1 MNNKT
6 PLVSIV
12 IPIYNVEKYL
22 EECLDSI
29 IDQDY
34 ENLEIICVNDG
45 STDSSLEIIR
55 TYEAKDNRIKVIDK
69 PNGGYG
75 HAVNRGLEEATGHW
89 LSIIEPDDIID
100 HRMYKDLVA
109 LADTFDVEPDIVKS
123 SYWLYFALEDGSAP
137 YVQRPNIMNCMPQGI
152 CTLDVWKDPEVLR
165 HHPSIWS
172 AIYRL
177 DFINEH
183 SIRMIEPKGAGWAD
197 NPWFFE
203 TMLQAKSIVW
213 TPGAYYY
220 YRQTNPDASSK
231 LKSYLVPF
239 DRLRDI
245 RAIYERFGI
254 GEEYPELL
262 GVLYQRSFNY
272 ICASILDEFGF
283 PENDPELQALIRE
296 VFESFDENIMRKSK
310 LISKRH
316 KGYYDDFMGIRM
328 SKITPVARPENPMFS
343 FVVPLFND
351 ERGLWETVTS
361 LRKQYFANWE
371 AILVDC
377 ASQDRSIDIAEQLS
391 AIDKRFTAVIRAED
405 IPSGFNLGL
414 QHARGTYVHFIR
426 PGVNFD
432 VKNNL
437 SQIAKNLERL
447 DEVPDYFVFK
457 TWFPASRLVPRN
469 TKIKAVCFNTVGIEG
484 DVALAAYPHVYS
496 RLFSRS
502 FLLQQGIEFF
512 DSRDTDGLGFCVETA
527 VKARKAAF
535 VAARDVNVY
544 TRSEFDRRA
553 LHDEQE
559 MTEYALGRYDAI
571 AQTAER
577 VGTAEAWRVAR
588 SCIIVHLAIDVAKIG
603 RARSGEKYY
612 EALKNVFLNGYGI
625 HEAPVSD
632 FANYLDF
639 GVLDEAFRL
648 SYEDYAHNLLGR
660 QSQTIIDLSW
670 HIDQRNRRIEAIERS
685 GSYKVGKKIGSAAKT
700 ALPKNA
706 VRKFVKTLK

>member
-1 MNNKT
+1 MSNDA
-6 PLVSIV
+6 PVISIV

-29 IDQDY
+29 INQEY

-45 STDSSLEIIR
+45 STDNSLQIIR
-55 TYEAKDNRIKVIDK
+55 EYEAADNRIKVIDK

-100 HRMYKDLVA
+100 RRMYKDLVS
-109 LADTFDVEPDIVKS
+109 LANTCEVEPDIVKG
-123 SYWLYFALEDGSAP
+123 SYWLYFALDDSDP
-137 YVQRPNIMNCMPQGI
+137 YVERPNLMNCMPQGI
-152 CTLDVWKDPEVLR
+152 CTLDVWEDPELLR

-203 TMLQAKSIVW
+203 TMLQAKNIMW

-220 YRQTNPDASSK
+220 YRQTNPEASSK
-231 LKSYLVPF
+231 LKTYLVPF

-254 GEEYPELL
+254 GSEHPELL

-296 VFESFDENIMRKSK
+296 VFESFDEKVMRKSK

-316 KGYYDDFMGIRM
+316 KNYYDDFMGIRM
-328 SKITPVARPENPMFS
+328 AKITPSPRPEQPFFS
-343 FVVPLFND
+343 FVIPLFND
-351 ERGLWETVTS
+351 ERALWETINS
-361 LRKQYFANWE
+361 LRKQYFTNWE

-377 ASQDRSIDIAEQLS
+377 NSQDRSIDIAKQLS
-391 AIDKRFTAVIRAED
+391 EIDERFIAVESAED

-414 QHARGTYVHFIR
+414 KHARGVYVHFIR

-437 SQIAKNLERL
+437 SKMAKHLEKL
-447 DEVPDYFVFK
+447 DEVPDFFVFK

-469 TKIKAVCFNTVGIEG
+469 SKIKAVCFNTAGIES
-484 DVALAAYPHVYS
+484 DVTLAAYPHVYS

-502 FLLQQGIEFF
+502 FLLEQGLEFT

-527 VKARKAAF
+527 IKARRAAF
-535 VAARDVNVY
+535 IAARDVNVY
-544 TRSEFDRRA
+544 TRSEFDRKS
-553 LHDEQE
+553 LHDEEE
-559 MTEYALGRYDAI
+559 MIDYALGRYDAI
-571 AQTAER
+571 AKTAER
-577 VGTAEAWRVAR
+577 FGTDEAWRVAR
-588 SCIIVHLAIDVAKIG
+588 SCIIVHLAVDVAKIG
-603 RARSGEKYY
+603 RARSGEKYFN
-612 EALKNVFLNGYGI
+612 ALKDVFLNKYGI
-625 HEAPVSD
+625 YDAPVSD
-632 FANYLDF
+632 YANYLDF

-648 SYEDYAHNLLGR
+648 SFEDYAHNLLRR

-685 GSYKVGKKIGSAAKT
+685 GSYKVGKMIGSAAKV
-700 ALPKNA
+700 ALPKSTVKSFVNA
-706 VRKFVKTLK
+706 L